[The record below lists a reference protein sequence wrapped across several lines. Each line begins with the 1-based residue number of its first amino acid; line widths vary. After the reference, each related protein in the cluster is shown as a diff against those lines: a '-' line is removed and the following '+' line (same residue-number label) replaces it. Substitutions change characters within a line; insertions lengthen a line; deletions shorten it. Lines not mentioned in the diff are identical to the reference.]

1 MGIFS
6 KIKNVFK
13 KKQSEPEISN
23 PEISNPVLV
32 KCVDLSHHNEKVSL
46 VRLLDMDLVILKA
59 TEGKSLVDKRFY
71 ERWIGL
77 KSLGI
82 KRGAYH
88 FYRTNIDPIVQ
99 ANHFIKTC
107 EDLKPGDILAID
119 YETCDIKKIGIQTI
133 NDLKSHKQDA
143 IKFMSHVEMIT
154 GIKPWFYTYHFVIED
169 CDFEPEFAKYPL
181 WYARY
186 TSVKPNDKQGPWSS
200 MVAWQYSSKGKIDG
214 ISGDVDMNILK

>member
-13 KKQSEPEISN
+13 KKSSSPEISH
-23 PEISNPVLV
+23 PIIV

-46 VRLLDMDLVILKA
+46 TRLLDMELVILKA
-59 TEGKSLVDKRFY
+59 TEGKGLVDKKFY

-88 FYRTNIDPIVQ
+88 FYRTNLDPIVQ
-99 ANHFIKTC
+99 AKHFIKTC
-107 EDLKPGDILAID
+107 EGLKPGDILALD
-119 YETCDIKKIGIQTI
+119 YETCDIKGLIQTMD
-133 NDLKSHKQDA
+133 DLKSHKQDA

-154 GIKPWFYTYHFVIED
+154 GIKPWFYTYHGVIQA
-169 CDFEPEFAKYPL
+169 CDFGPEFAKYPL

-186 TSVKPNDKQGPWSS
+186 TSVKPDDKQGPWSS
-200 MVAWQYSSKGKIDG
+200 MVAWQYADNGKVDG
-214 ISGDVDMNILK
+214 VTNNVDLNILK